1 MASLQALVYTILFLQ
16 ATSNISDCYAFLGIA
31 LRSCLRMGLHRH
43 LSHDKITPI
52 EDETRRRVFHV
63 IRQMDFYVSAIL
75 GFPLLLNDEDVD
87 QPLPTEVDDEYITK
101 ETIRMPPPGTPSFFQ
116 AFNAHNELMRILARV
131 VKDIYPLRA
140 MGDTPQGQQAK
151 KTFMINYSRI
161 QAIEAEL
168 QEWQSRLPEY
178 WRPCHDGPIEVIRY
192 VYPTCP
198 THPSHVLT
206 SGTCQC
212 SDAPPV
218 RIRPCPNDALQTVS
232 PLHFATVDR
241 RQED

>member
-1 MASLQALVYTILFLQ
+1 MTSLQGLVYMILFLQ

-43 LSHDKITPI
+43 LVHEKITPI

-75 GFPLLLNDEDVD
+75 GFPLLLQDEDVD

-101 ETIRMPPPGTPSFFQ
+101 EAIRMPPPGTPSFFQ
-116 AFNAHNELMRILARV
+116 AFNAHNKLMRILAKV

-140 MGDTPQGQQAK
+140 IADDTKGQGPSG
-151 KTFMINYSRI
+151 TFMINYSRV

-168 QEWQSRLPEY
+168 QEWQSQLCDY
-178 WRPCHDGPIEVIRY
+178 WRPSHDGPIEV
-192 VYPTCP
+192 
-198 THPSHVLT
+198 
-206 SGTCQC
+206 
-212 SDAPPV
+212 V
-218 RIRPCPNDALQTVS
+218 R
-232 PLHFATVDR
+232 
-241 RQED
+241 